1 MVFVRDKMLIH
12 IKCLQQY
19 LVKSKF
25 TAIVKSQN
33 AFKAHGTVAG
43 RLEML
48 KKWLLLCI
56 LQVIVNI
63 RWKEAMSNV
72 KCE

>member
-1 MVFVRDKMLIH
+1 MLIH

-33 AFKAHGTVAG
+33 AFKAHGTVAWQA
-43 RLEML
+43 RNAQKMV
-48 KKWLLLCI
+48 
-56 LQVIVNI
+56 VIVYFTGN
-63 RWKEAMSNV
+63 
-72 KCE
+72 CQY